1 MTYQRHDVTVAGNDA
16 GNQHVAIRLDAIED
30 DVAADGKAAQ
40 TRKQILVAAAAQMRM
55 AGEQNEPFSERI
67 DETVGNVRIATLCGD
82 EVPDVVQIR
91 FSFGCKTMRHSP
103 LASLLGGKTGA
114 APLLYLAGQLA
125 HGGL

>member
-1 MTYQRHDVTVAGNDA
+1 MELVDLLAGTQAELINPRRAGNANHA
-16 GNQHVAIRLDAIED
+16 G
-30 DVAADGKAAQ
+30 G
-40 TRKQILVAAAAQMRM
+40 
-55 AGEQNEPFSERI
+55 FCERI